1 MLNQLIRPASLPA
14 YMPSFFTRPLFQS
27 TALPAANLPT
37 QIIAAPQL
45 HWWEWRRWLV
55 EAVANR
61 CQPRGNRQ
69 LKPMRQTAVRH
80 PVGSFLAI
88 CTNARLHRTHQ
99 NNQPLLRID
108 FHSEAQRMQRG
119 TGRIS
124 VHFTGPFTMN
134 HEVWWFLEGWL
145 GWRLTAAQKR
155 RGVDCATLVHRGSAL
170 EVGRVWYPGGGTAA
184 CIHRA
189 LPCSPLNESHLR
201 YRRLHRCE

>member
-1 MLNQLIRPASLPA
+1 MQNQLIRPASLPA
-14 YMPSFFTRPLFQS
+14 YLPSFFTSPLFQS
-27 TALPAANLPT
+27 TGLPAANLPT

-61 CQPRGNRQ
+61 YQPIVERR

-88 CTNARLHRTHQ
+88 CTNARLHRNHP

-108 FHSEAQRMQRG
+108 FHSEAQRMQQG

-145 GWRLTAAQKR
+145 GRRFTAAQKR

-201 YRRLHRCE
+201 YCLLHTAS

>member
-1 MLNQLIRPASLPA
+1 MNEQLIRSAYPPACLQSI
-14 YMPSFFTRPLFQS
+14 FTSPLFRPNS
-27 TALPAANLPT
+27 LPAANLPT
-37 QIIAAPQL
+37 QNIAAPQL
-45 HWWEWRRWLV
+45 QWWEWRRWLV

-61 CQPRGNRQ
+61 CQPRGDRQ

-88 CTNARLHRTHQ
+88 CTNARLHRTHP

-201 YRRLHRCE
+201 YRLLHTAS

>member
-14 YMPSFFTRPLFQS
+14 FLPSFFTNPLPQPA
-27 TALPAANLPT
+27 ALPAANLPT

-61 CQPRGNRQ
+61 CQPRGDRQ

-99 NNQPLLRID
+99 HNQPLLRID

-145 GWRLTAAQKR
+145 GRQFTAAQKR

-170 EVGRVWYPGGGTAA
+170 EVGRVFYPAGGTAA

-201 YRRLHRCE
+201 YRLLHTAS